1 LVKFAHVDSMGR
13 TSWSRLR
20 RHKLKREKSISSDN
34 PLSPFDLREGTQAD
48 AQAET
53 VALHLHGLAT
63 LASELVHI
71 WLRCIGKSINYCVP
85 DGAQLGL
92 IGITVTMRT
101 VFVAVTPFQYF
112 LNRTQ

>member
-1 LVKFAHVDSMGR
+1 MGR

-101 VFVAVTPFQYF
+101 VFVAVTPFQPF
-112 LNRTQ
+112 LYRTQ